1 MDAQRFDAL
10 ARALWPASRR
20 SLLGGAIGGML
31 GIAALALGDD
41 ESSAARRNA
50 RNRNGNNNRRRRRQ
64 RRNRRQTWTFRASLS
79 HTNETP
85 PSSGD
90 RFSNGSNARIQIVQ
104 RRRRFQICGKF
115 NYFTN
120 AVGNSQINVRDVILQ
135 FENTRNNTP
144 AEITFSGWAGG
155 TTNGD
160 ECISVGRSQA
170 NYIRRNATS
179 FFVNIRTRTPN
190 HPNGAVAGLLERK

>member
-20 SLLGGAIGGML
+20 SLLGGAIGGVL
-31 GIAALALGDD
+31 GIASLALGDD

-50 RNRNGNNNRRRRRQ
+50 RNRNGNNNRRNRRR
-64 RRNRRQTWTFRASLS
+64 RRNRGQTWTFKASLS
-79 HTNETP
+79 HTNESP

-104 RRRRFQICGKF
+104 RRRRFQICGRF

-120 AVGNSQINVRDVILQ
+120 AVGNSQINVKDVILQ
-135 FENTRNNTP
+135 FGNTRNNTP

-155 TTNGD
+155 TTNGN
-160 ECISVGRSQA
+160 ECIDVGRSQA
-170 NYIRRNATS
+170 NYVRRNATS
-179 FFVNIRTRTPN
+179 FFVNIRTTNPH
-190 HPNGAVAGLLERK
+190 HPNGAVAGLLERQ